1 MKNLFENVLGLFIVI
16 ILLYTY
22 YYVSQLSHCPC
33 FVANQEKSLDLN
45 YIKFYIILDMIVGI
59 VALYLLSQKR
69 QLITNDKAPLNA
81 LTLFA
86 ILLALFIH
94 GYMTYNVYHFYKSIR
109 PYCECS
115 QKWQKYIVYLE
126 GISSGL
132 ITLQYVLFILFLLL
146 VLMFY

>member
-1 MKNLFENVLGLFIVI
+1 
-16 ILLYTY
+16 
-22 YYVSQLSHCPC
+22 
-33 FVANQEKSLDLN
+33 
-45 YIKFYIILDMIVGI
+45 MIVGI

-69 QLITNDKAPLNA
+69 QLITNDKTPLNA